1 MAPKFNPTE
10 SALLSIRNTISN
22 YSIALDTKSF
32 DLLHSVFSKDMVADY
47 SAVSPKNPTISG
59 LDDFM
64 ERIKRILDGRKTQH
78 ALSTQRLTFEEQNDG
93 GGVVCLAM
101 TYFTANTF
109 VTGDE
114 GVLDHVSVYGWY
126 DDRLVEV
133 EEGEWRIVHRKVNTF
148 VSFTVLYFEL
158 LLTNLIAPEGK
169 EQLYNCPESWLLKR

>member
-1 MAPKFNPTE
+1 MASNFKPTE
-10 SALLSIRNTISN
+10 SELLSIRNTISN

-32 DLLHSVFSKDMVADY
+32 DLLYSVFSKDVVADY
-47 SAVSPKNPTISG
+47 SAVSPKNPTING

-64 ERIKRILDGRKTQH
+64 ERIKGILDGRGTQH
-78 ALSTQRLTFEEQNDG
+78 ALSTQRLTFEEQKEG
-93 GGVVCLAM
+93 KGVVCVAL

-109 VTGDE
+109 VTGDD

-148 VSFTVLYFEL
+148 VSSLVLYF
-158 LLTNLIAPEGK
+158 
-169 EQLYNCPESWLLKR
+169 